1 MKLLIGND
9 DGIFAEGVQ
18 CLANAL
24 ADAGHTV
31 TVVCPDRERSATGHS
46 LTMHQPVRAEL
57 VSDRFHPSIQAWAC
71 SGTPSDCIKLA
82 LSALVESPP
91 DFVLAGINHGAN
103 VGTDILYSGTV
114 SAALE
119 GYIEGIS
126 SVAFSLASFT
136 SREFDGAVAFAL
148 RLMERLDRHRPE
160 KPLLLNANIPAVTS
174 DRLAGVTLARQG
186 VRRYTDVFQKR
197 VDPRGKNY
205 YWLAGEVL
213 EEIDDDPQHPLPADC
228 VAVSQNYITITPL
241 QAKLVCTPTLDAAM
255 DWAWLATL
263 CKSQT

>member
-9 DGIFAEGVQ
+9 DGIFAKGMQ
-18 CLANAL
+18 ALANAL
-24 ADAGHTV
+24 AEAGHEV

-46 LTMHQPVRAEL
+46 LTMHQPIRAEL
-57 VSDRFHPSIQAWAC
+57 VEDRFHPSIQAWAC

-91 DFVLAGINHGAN
+91 DFVLAGINHGSN

-119 GYIEGIS
+119 GYIEGIP

-136 SREFDGAVAFAL
+136 SREFGEAVAFAL
-148 RLMERLDRHRPE
+148 RLMEHFSHHPPQE
-160 KPLLLNANIPAVTS
+160 PILLNVNVPAVPR
-174 DRLAGVTLARQG
+174 DAIAGVTLARQG
-186 VRRYTDVFQKR
+186 LRRYTDVFQKR
-197 VDPRGKNY
+197 IDPRGKTY

-213 EEIDDDPQHPLPADC
+213 EEIDDEPEHPLPADC
-228 VAVSQNYITITPL
+228 IAVSQNYITLTPL
-241 QAKLVCTPTLDAAM
+241 QAKFMCRPTLENGG
-255 DWAWLATL
+255 DWDWVEKLG
-263 CKSQT
+263 QF

>member
-9 DGIFAEGVQ
+9 DGILAQGVQ
-18 CLANAL
+18 ALANAL
-24 ADAGHTV
+24 AEAGHDV

-46 LTMHQPVRAEL
+46 LTMHQPIRAEP
-57 VSDRFHPSIQAWAC
+57 VGDRFHPSIAAWAC

-82 LSALVESPP
+82 LSALVDSPP

-103 VGTDILYSGTV
+103 VGTDIIYSGTV

-119 GYIEGIS
+119 GYIEGIP

-136 SREFDGAVAFAL
+136 SRDFQPGVEFAL
-148 RLMERLDRHRPE
+148 RLMAQLGDRRPPH
-160 KPLLLNANIPAVTS
+160 PLLLNVNIPPVTG
-174 DRLAGVTLARQG
+174 DRIAGVTLARQG

-197 VDPRGKNY
+197 VDPRGKTY

-213 EEIDDDPQHPLPADC
+213 EELDDEPDKTDIPIDGL
-228 VAVSQNYITITPL
+228 AVSQNYITITPL
-241 QAKLVCTPTLDAAM
+241 QSKLICQPMLNQM
-255 DWAWLATL
+255 QGWEWL
-263 CKSQT
+263 KQV

>member
-9 DGIFAEGVQ
+9 DGILAQGVQ
-18 CLANAL
+18 ALANAL
-24 ADAGHTV
+24 AEVGHEV

-46 LTMHQPVRAEL
+46 LTMHQPIRAER
-57 VSDRFHPSIQAWAC
+57 VDDRFHSSIAAWAC

-82 LSALVESPP
+82 LSALVDSPP

-119 GYIEGIS
+119 GYIEGIP

-136 SREFDGAVAFAL
+136 SRDFEASVEFAL
-148 RLMERLDRHRPE
+148 RLLKQLGEHRPTE
-160 KPLLLNANIPAVTS
+160 PMLLNVNIPPVTG
-174 DRLAGVTLARQG
+174 DRIAGVTLARQG

-197 VDPRGKNY
+197 VDPRGKTY

-213 EEIDDDPQHPLPADC
+213 EELDDEPHKADIPIDGIAI
-228 VAVSQNYITITPL
+228 AQNYITMTPL
-241 QAKLVCTPTLDAAM
+241 QSKLICPSKLDEM
-255 DWAWLATL
+255 RGWDWL
-263 CKSQT
+263 KGI